1 MKKSL
6 VGIGAF
12 CHSVPAMT
20 LLAPLLKAL
29 DEAHSETAY
38 LWREMPWDDK
48 GFEINEQ
55 KIRSIR
61 NAILAIDP
69 TAIEIL

>member
-1 MKKSL
+1 MVL
-6 VGIGAF
+6 
-12 CHSVPAMT
+12 CHSLLVMT

-29 DEAHSETAY
+29 DDAQAETSY
-38 LWREMPWDDK
+38 LWREMSWDDK